1 MKPVIVDTN
10 IVFSALVNKNSEIAT
25 ILLRSEQP
33 LLMPKYGFVELF
45 KYKEKICAV
54 SKHSKDEVL
63 ELLYE
68 LIRHIDFFDENSISV
83 EALQKAWE
91 LVRNVDA
98 KDLLF
103 VALTIEMGGLL
114 WTGDKQLRAGLETR
128 GFDELFLPTDD
139 AGNFASDK

>member
-10 IVFSALVNKNSEIAT
+10 IVFSALVNKNSNIAT
-25 ILLRSEQP
+25 LLLRSEQP
-33 LLMPKYGFVELF
+33 LLIPKYGFVELF

-54 SKHSKDEVL
+54 SKHSEDEVL

-83 EALQKAWE
+83 EALQKAWA
-91 LVRNVDA
+91 LVRDVDA

-114 WTGDKQLRAGLETR
+114 WTGDNQLKIGLESR
-128 GFDELFLPTDD
+128 GFNAFFSSIADP
-139 AGNFASDK
+139 

>member
-10 IVFSALVNKNSEIAT
+10 IVFSALVNKNSKIAT
-25 ILLRSEQP
+25 LLLRSEHP

-54 SKHSKDEVL
+54 SKHSQDEVL

-68 LIRHIDFFDENSISV
+68 LIRHIDFFDENSIST
-83 EALQKAWE
+83 EALQKAWT
-91 LVRNVDA
+91 LVKDVDA

-114 WTGDKQLRAGLETR
+114 WTGDNQLKMGLEAR
-128 GFDELFLPTDD
+128 GFDAFFLPTDD
-139 AGNFASDK
+139 AG

>member
-10 IVFSALVNKNSEIAT
+10 IVFSALVNKNSKIAT
-25 ILLRSEQP
+25 LLLRSEQS

-54 SKHSKDEVL
+54 SKHSQDEVL

-68 LIRHIDFFDENSISV
+68 LIRHIDFFDENSISA
-83 EALQKAWE
+83 EALQKAWA
-91 LVRNVDA
+91 LVKDVDA

-114 WTGDKQLRAGLETR
+114 WTGDKQLRMGLDAR
-128 GFDELFLPTDD
+128 GFDAFFLPTDD
-139 AGNFASDK
+139 AG